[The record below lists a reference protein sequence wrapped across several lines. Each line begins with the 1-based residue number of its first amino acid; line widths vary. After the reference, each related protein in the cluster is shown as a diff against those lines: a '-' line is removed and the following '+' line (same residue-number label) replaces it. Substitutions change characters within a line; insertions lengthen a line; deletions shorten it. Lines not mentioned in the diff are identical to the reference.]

1 MVAVLPLP
9 SHARLRESVMLTR
22 QIKRVTAVAVVASAT
37 LLGASVGRAAA
48 DEVSFDAG
56 IACEFPVTLESGAD
70 TRNVHEFT
78 DADGNVV
85 RTILAGRG
93 TAVTF
98 TNDDTGAT
106 LSLKA
111 NGAPWSIV
119 NLPDGTSTY
128 TTMGHVVLILFPTDV
143 PAGPSTTLYVGR
155 VVFDVDN
162 ITGVFTLKEA
172 RGTAT
177 DLCAA
182 LSS

>member
-1 MVAVLPLP
+1 M
-9 SHARLRESVMLTR
+9 MTR
-22 QIKRVTAVAVVASAT
+22 AIKRVATVAVIASAT
-37 LLGASVGRAAA
+37 VLATAAGPAAA
-48 DEVSFDAG
+48 DSFPAG
-56 IACEFPVTLESGAD
+56 IACGFPLTLEAGAD
-70 TRNVHEFT
+70 TRSVHEFK
-78 DADGNVV
+78 DANGNVV

-98 TNDDTGAT
+98 TNETTHAT
-106 LSLKA
+106 LSLPA

-119 NLPDGTSTY
+119 NHPDGTSTY
-128 TTMGHVVLILFPTDV
+128 TTMGHLVLIMYPTDI

-162 ITGVFTLKEA
+162 ATGVFTLRET

-182 LSS
+182 LSG